1 MCDNLPP
8 FEEDRRAL
16 RPDLG
21 LYQEVY
27 GSKLSSGLI
36 DQLEKAR
43 G

>member
-21 LYQEVY
+21 LYLEA
-27 GSKLSSGLI
+27 SGASTAPSYLV
-36 DQLEKAR
+36 A
-43 G
+43 